1 MLITIIIFVD
11 SQQNNFKKWSY
22 LLLNYIILQSISISY
37 LFSYHNLIFC
47 ENAPVL
53 QYYISTTSKKKIN
66 TLCTPK
72 AIHLVSCTSNKNRG
86 LVFFVGELLFENSE
100 RYEDVIFVSGE
111 RLFNLYTLGDSNV
124 DGIVLSYLGLFS
136 LGMP

>member
-1 MLITIIIFVD
+1 MLIRIIIFVD

-47 ENAPVL
+47 ENVPVL

-72 AIHLVSCTSNKNRG
+72 AIHLVSCASNKNRG